1 MRIILTILATII
13 ITPNCVAQKEKAIL
27 DGQSFTIDIV
37 EKNKIGKD
45 DKMSDVISFK
55 AGKVYTKFSRNNGYP
70 DAEYT
75 TTSKD
80 GMITLIISFK
90 GQTKGKKHLMNWEG
104 IVNGEEIEGTA
115 IVKKKGAIR
124 TIYEFKGT
132 QK

>member
-1 MRIILTILATII
+1 MKTFLTLLVVIIST
-13 ITPNCVAQKEKAIL
+13 NCMAQKEKGIL
-27 DGQSFTIDIV
+27 DGQSFKIAII

-45 DKMSDVISFK
+45 DKMTDVISFK
-55 AGKVYTKFSRNNGYP
+55 EGKVYTKFSRNNGYP

-90 GQTKGKKHLMNWEG
+90 GQTKGKKYLMNWEG
-104 IVNGEEIEGTA
+104 VVNGEDIEGTA

-124 TIYEFKGT
+124 TIYEFKSS